1 MFERWALVLAAGEGS
16 RLRSLTSLGGTTVP
30 KQFCSLHSGP
40 SLLYEALCRARTV
53 ASNLSTCA
61 VVAEHHRRWWQ
72 PSLWS
77 LPASNVLVQPQN
89 RGTAHGILLPLLYI
103 AARDPSARLVILPS
117 DHHIEDESV
126 LARSL
131 RLAIAQLTWRFQE
144 TILLGLEPEESD
156 PELGYILP
164 GSADEEGAFEVR
176 QFIEKPT
183 ELQAREL
190 IARGGLWNSFI
201 IASSVQALLALF
213 RRRIPQTVRALRA
226 ALRSDA
232 ATQPRERSALAA
244 LYERLP
250 TLDFSRDILQGQ
262 EEWLRVLPVPH
273 CGWSDLGTPRRV
285 GEALRRAPREG
296 LAELA
301 AVVHGGVGCLSLA
314 DQHARLATSAG

>member
-1 MFERWALVLAAGEGS
+1 MFEAWALVLAAGEGS
-16 RLRSLTSLGGTTVP
+16 RLRSLTSSGGTTVP

-40 SLLYEALCRARTV
+40 SLLYEALCRARAV

-72 PSLWS
+72 PALWS
-77 LPASNVLVQPQN
+77 LPANNVLVQPQN

-117 DHHIEDESV
+117 DHHVNDESV

-131 RLAIAQLTWRFQE
+131 RLAIAQLRRRFQE

-164 GSADEEGAFEVR
+164 GIADDDGAFEVR
-176 QFIEKPT
+176 QFVEKPS

-190 IARGGLWNSFI
+190 IAHGGLWNSFI

-213 RRRIPQTVRALRA
+213 RRRVPQTVRALRA
-226 ALRSDA
+226 ALCADA
-232 ATQPRERSALAA
+232 AAQMREGSALAA

-262 EEWLRVLPVPH
+262 EAWLRVLPVPH
-273 CGWSDLGTPRRV
+273 CGWTDLGTPRRV
-285 GEALRRAPREG
+285 VEALRRLPREG
-296 LAELA
+296 LGHLA
-301 AVVHGGVGCLSLA
+301 AAVHGGVGCLSLA
-314 DQHARLATSAG
+314 DQHAQLAASAG